1 MGIGRRRFLWGLAAA
16 GGTLMTGCEVMQTR
30 TQTTL
35 GRRSDGGPVID
46 VNAHWFPAE
55 WVNLLAIEG
64 AANGAKIGRNDN
76 GLITVTVPGMTQVFW
91 PEYTELDTRLKA
103 MDASGVDTQAL
114 SLTVPMVYWAPP
126 AFGLRLSQAYNDAL
140 IKAYQQYPRRF
151 VGLASLPMQAP
162 DLALKELTRIANL
175 PGIHGVYMATH
186 VNGMNLDEQRFFP
199 VYAKCEDL
207 GWPIFL
213 DPINPVGAERMRR
226 FYLGNFLGSPY
237 DTGIAAASLVFGGV
251 MDIFPRL
258 EVVLPH
264 AGGAFPALI
273 GRMDHGTTVRPET
286 KHMTKPP
293 SSYLRRFH
301 YDTISHNG
309 PILLNLVRQVGADR
323 VVLGSDHRSDM
334 GYKLPVD
341 VVERLT
347 ELSLRERELILG
359 GNAARL
365 LKI

>member
-1 MGIGRRRFLWGLAAA
+1 MQFGRRKFLYGLAAA
-16 GGTLMTGCEVMQTR
+16 GGALMAGCAVTPTR

-46 VNAHWFPAE
+46 IHAHWFPLE
-55 WVNLLAIEG
+55 WVALLEKEG
-64 AANGAKIGRNDN
+64 AANGVKIGRNEN
-76 GLITVTVPGMTQVFW
+76 GLMTVAVPGMAQVFR
-91 PEYTELDTRLKA
+91 PTYTELDTRLTA
-103 MDASGVDTQAL
+103 MDASGVDMHAL
-114 SLTVPMVYWAPP
+114 SLTMPMVYWAPP
-126 AFGLRLSQAYNDAL
+126 AFGLKLSQVYNDAL
-140 IKAYQQYPRRF
+140 IKAYQQHPRRL

-162 DLALKELTRIANL
+162 DLALKELIRIADL

-199 VYAKCEDL
+199 VYAKCEEL

-213 DPINPVGAERMRR
+213 HPINPVGAERMRR
-226 FYLGNFLGSPY
+226 FYLRNFLGDPY

-258 EVVLPH
+258 DVVLPH

-286 KHMTKPP
+286 KHMKRPP
-293 SSYLRRFH
+293 STYLRRFH
-301 YDTISHNG
+301 YDTISHHV
-309 PILLNLVRQVGADR
+309 PMMTYLIRLVGADR
-323 VVLGSDHRSDM
+323 VVLGSDHPADM
-334 GYKLPVD
+334 GYVRPVD
-341 VVERLT
+341 WLDGVPDLPAKERD
-347 ELSLRERELILG
+347 LILG

-365 LKI
+365 FKI